1 MTLYIYSIWRLKW
14 VFSWKKFNAI
24 LNYKTGESMR
34 VWFWRFLFRNTLV
47 YGSYKLTFIRERENF
62 TRFVVKIH
70 RRSLYRT
77 VVKLTRIL
85 FAKFSR
91 WKQTYLMDKEIY
103 FTRKFLIFYNY
114 QQNNSFS
121 FFWKQFK
128 ESPKR
133 QYRISAGLR
142 CNHFIRRIWKKYM
155 RILSSN
161 QLNLATCNVD
171 V

>member
-1 MTLYIYSIWRLKW
+1 MTLLIRVCYCMLYLKCLDRLFSLYCSKLLNYKSVTLYIYSIWRLKW

-91 WKQTYLMDKEIY
+91 WKPVY
-103 FTRKFLIFYNY
+103 Y
-114 QQNNSFS
+114 Q
-121 FFWKQFK
+121 
-128 ESPKR
+128 
-133 QYRISAGLR
+133 
-142 CNHFIRRIWKKYM
+142 
-155 RILSSN
+155 
-161 QLNLATCNVD
+161 
-171 V
+171 